1 MGYFLNHHWIWWF
14 FRIFQAQISA
24 FQPPLGVHK
33 IQPGPGLVQMSE
45 SHSAS
50 SSATA
55 SLVLFWCFGK
65 GAKVEI
71 TSINMAQL
79 IIYYF
84 RFVFW
89 FIPWKLD
96 LQCFRGVETSD
107 QRRFQTN
114 GLTNWSSKD
123 GNATNQIMAFNQER
137 DWRSNLQN
145 GEAAYRIMFCH
156 AYVYVQIPADL
167 FVSLRMM
174 IASCFGVVGVAV
186 QVFSWCV
193 HCSCNLPKMHRHNL
207 LLCVFHLWV
216 KSTYGIFKIGW
227 FPHQNA
233 LKKSPH
239 HI

>member
-1 MGYFLNHHWIWWF
+1 MWWVCCCENSWKGIKSLQLLNGLPALVTGILWYHVLAQYHTISQLHVVTIGYFLNHHWIWWF
-14 FRIFQAQISA
+14 FRMNNRLPIAA

-33 IQPGPGLVQMSE
+33 IQIQRGPGLVQMSE

-79 IIYYF
+79 IISYF

-107 QRRFQTN
+107 QRRFHFHTWGCQTN

-123 GNATNQIMAFNQER
+123 GNATN
-137 DWRSNLQN
+137 
-145 GEAAYRIMFCH
+145 
-156 AYVYVQIPADL
+156 
-167 FVSLRMM
+167 
-174 IASCFGVVGVAV
+174 
-186 QVFSWCV
+186 
-193 HCSCNLPKMHRHNL
+193 
-207 LLCVFHLWV
+207 
-216 KSTYGIFKIGW
+216 
-227 FPHQNA
+227 
-233 LKKSPH
+233 
-239 HI
+239 